1 MTTAVTFRDVEPSDA
16 IQSLVEEQKKSLR
29 DQFGNITSCRVTVGR
44 SNKHHRHGD
53 VFEVRIEL
61 HVPRA
66 DFVAER
72 SSGPA
77 DDVYGT
83 INAAFA
89 DLRARLQQHYER
101 ARERRNEA

>member
-1 MTTAVTFRDVEPSDA
+1 
-16 IQSLVEEQKKSLR
+16 
-29 DQFGNITSCRVTVGR
+29 VTVGR
-44 SNKHHRHGD
+44 NNKHHRHGD
-53 VFEVRIEL
+53 VFEVRIDL

-72 SSGPA
+72 TSGPA

-89 DLRARLQQHYER
+89 DMRNRLQQHFER

>member
-1 MTTAVTFRDVEPSDA
+1 MNTVTFHDVEPSPA
-16 IQSLVEEQKKSLR
+16 VQSFVEEQRKLLR
-29 DQFGNITSCRVTVGR
+29 GQFSDITSCRVTVGR

-66 DFVAER
+66 DFIAER
-72 SSGPA
+72 TSGEA
-77 DDVYGT
+77 DDVYAT
-83 INAAFA
+83 LNAAFA
-89 DLRARLQQHYER
+89 DLRGRLQQHFER